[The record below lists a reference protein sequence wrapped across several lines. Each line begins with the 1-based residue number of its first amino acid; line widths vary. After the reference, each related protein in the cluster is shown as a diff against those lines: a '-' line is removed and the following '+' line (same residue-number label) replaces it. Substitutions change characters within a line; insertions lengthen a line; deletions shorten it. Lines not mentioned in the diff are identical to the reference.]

1 MSGNEDSTPRTAA
14 GGGRLA
20 GQTVL
25 ITGAG
30 SGLGRES
37 ALLFGAEGANVVVTD
52 LIPARVNRV
61 VEQVRAA
68 GGEAVGVK
76 ANVRV
81 PQDTVNAVALAVRT
95 YERLDV
101 LMCSAGVPEEGFGTL
116 VPLQSFWPEGYLCLT
131 SGTGL

>member
-52 LIPARVNRV
+52 LIPARVDRV
-61 VEQVRAA
+61 VEQVRP
-68 GGEAVGVK
+68 
-76 ANVRV
+76 RV
-81 PQDTVNAVALAVRT
+81 ARRSASRPTSGCRRTLFNAVALAVRT

>member
-1 MSGNEDSTPRTAA
+1 MSGNGDYAPRTAA

-20 GQTVL
+20 DRTVL

-37 ALLFGAEGANVVVTD
+37 ALLFAAESANVVVTD
-52 LIPARVNRV
+52 LIPARVDRV

-76 ANVRV
+76 ADVRLA
-81 PQDTVNAVALAVRT
+81 QDTVDAVALAVRMYAGARSWPSRRWPGSWPT
-95 YERLDV
+95 PGGE
-101 LMCSAGVPEEGFGTL
+101 AGVLPAAL
-116 VPLQSFWPEGYLCLT
+116 AQDVR
-131 SGTGL
+131 